1 MVSVYIHGI
10 HTARGFKPPL
20 SDSKFPR
27 SPMGLTHGKEVVS
40 PASPLTTRTPPPTG
54 QARWE
59 TKYQEPRTCNK
70 QRPVPYPQLPITDP
84 RSPPAPRDPSAFS
97 PQPRTAPCAR
107 KAVAPSRVTP
117 ARDLPHPFCT
127 RLLPQGSPVGFI
139 CRLQMTTTRP
149 SQGLVSRVWFRFQ
162 VSSLLHPF
170 NPLHPCEP
178 LPFPFPLLP
187 IACPA
192 VSSDRPFLSA
202 TASMRFNQ
210 RFPRQRTIP

>member
-107 KAVAPSRVTP
+107 KAVAPIGSPCWLSTLDLRRSTP
-117 ARDLPHPFCT
+117 HF
-127 RLLPQGSPVGFI
+127 RLLTALPPGSRAALSGPPTVVYRASSEMLGSGLQARPLLRSRYGWFDGTSSRKPCRPVGA
-139 CRLQMTTTRP
+139 T
-149 SQGLVSRVWFRFQ
+149 
-162 VSSLLHPF
+162 
-170 NPLHPCEP
+170 
-178 LPFPFPLLP
+178 
-187 IACPA
+187 
-192 VSSDRPFLSA
+192 
-202 TASMRFNQ
+202 TAS
-210 RFPRQRTIP
+210 